1 MASEYGMDRHGSGE
15 AKWVITV
22 HILGDEPNPPTGGT
36 FVDLFFN
43 QGKHQLKGEKN
54 AHNQR

>member
-43 QGKHQLKGEKN
+43 QGKHQLKDEKN
-54 AHNQR
+54 AHNQ